1 MRSWGSD
8 HRQLPLPTTPFIV
21 AELSKN
27 WIDDRGVIDTPIL
40 AAQFEYVININD
52 KRGYRLHSFQIHRHS
67 PAPDQLN
74 ETLIAVFERKR
85 GAAVT

>member
-1 MRSWGSD
+1 MT
-8 HRQLPLPTTPFIV
+8 PLTKPTTPFIV

-27 WIDDRGVIDTPIL
+27 WIDGKGVIGTPIL
-40 AAQFEYVININD
+40 AVQFEHVLNIND
-52 KRGYRLHSFQIHRHS
+52 ERGYRLHSFQIHRHS

-85 GAAVT
+85 GAP